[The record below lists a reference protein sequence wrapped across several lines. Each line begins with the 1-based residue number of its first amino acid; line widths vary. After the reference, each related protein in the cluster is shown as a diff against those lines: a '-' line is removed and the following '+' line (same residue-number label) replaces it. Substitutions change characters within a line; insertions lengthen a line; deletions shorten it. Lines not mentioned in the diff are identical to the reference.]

1 MIAYEDLV
9 VALTNWRI
17 NQGMPTSAVTFLSQ
31 DTGSVDLELP
41 VADPLVTGDVQEH
54 AMDDLG
60 VEEIAA
66 DDLGVEEYAAD
77 GYEAEEVPAEAFPAE
92 EDPTDGYVAE
102 AAEGYAEEEV
112 PTSSYESEDAPL
124 EDYAE
129 EAVAE
134 EQYAAAPETLDP
146 TQTAGLDYDDDTQY
160 GDAPEG
166 VDRTQEMSIESVM
179 SDDEEEAS
187 PLQYDPNSDEAAALA
202 ALQAED
208 AGGESEHATEE
219 VPRLVDDEAADSVE
233 HTAAE
238 AQAYAEEEAPIA
250 AAQDEAG
257 DVDFG
262 GDDDFDAPAEEP
274 ADIDPDPPVE
284 Q

>member
-54 AMDDLG
+54 AIDDLG
-60 VEEIAA
+60 VEEIGA

-77 GYEAEEVPAEAFPAE
+77 GYEDGEVPAETFPAE

-102 AAEGYAEEEV
+102 EYAAEGYAEEEV
-112 PTSSYESEDAPL
+112 PTNSFASEDSPL

-134 EQYAAAPETLDP
+134 EQYAAPETLDP

-160 GDAPEG
+160 AGAPEG

-179 SDDEEEAS
+179 SDDEDEAS
-187 PLQYDPNSDEAAALA
+187 PVQYDPNSEEAAALA
-202 ALQAED
+202 ALQAEEV
-208 AGGESEHATEE
+208 GGEPEHATEE
-219 VPRLVDDEAADSVE
+219 VPRLTDDEPDGSVE

-250 AAQDEAG
+250 ESQEGGG

-262 GDDDFDAPAEEP
+262 ADDFDAA
-274 ADIDPDPPVE
+274 ADVDPDPPVE